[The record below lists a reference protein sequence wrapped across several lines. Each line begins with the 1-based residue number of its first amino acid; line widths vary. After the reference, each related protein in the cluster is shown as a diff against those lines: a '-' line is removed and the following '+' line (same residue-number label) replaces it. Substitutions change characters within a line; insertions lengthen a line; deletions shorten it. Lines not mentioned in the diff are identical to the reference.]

1 MSGQNLKI
9 ITALWGDKYKE
20 DDVRKLPIDLL
31 FSDRTVSGIKTLPI
45 NTSYKNTWRKMTLF
59 DSRLDLG
66 ECLFLDLDII
76 MQGDITDLVNYYNEH
91 KIKSKV
97 MLAHVHWFNNKR
109 MEQSKS
115 TYISCNVN
123 SSVFA
128 FNNSECD
135 HIYQELVKYKPKLE
149 MLFEGTDKWF
159 YHKHKDWYQ
168 FFPDHMIQHS
178 IHNYNDC
185 NINEAVIISN
195 NGSAHGRN
203 KV

>member
-9 ITALWGDKYKE
+9 ITALWGDKYNE
-20 DDVRKLPIDLL
+20 DDVRKLPIDLV
-31 FSDRTVSGIKTLPI
+31 FSDRNVSGIKTLPI

-76 MQGDITDLVNYYNEH
+76 MQGDISDLVNHYNEH
-91 KIKSKV
+91 KIESKV
-97 MLAHVHWFNNKR
+97 MLAHVHWFDNKR
-109 MEQSKS
+109 MEQNKS

-128 FNNSECD
+128 FDNSKCD
-135 HIYQELVKYKPKLE
+135 HIYQEVVKYKPRLE

-178 IHNYNDC
+178 IHNYNDH
-185 NINEAVIISN
+185 NKNEAVIISN

>member
-1 MSGQNLKI
+1 MKI
-9 ITALWGDKYKE
+9 ITALWGDKYSEE
-20 DDVRKLPIDLL
+20 DVKKLPIDLV
-31 FSDRTVSGIKTLPI
+31 FSDRNVPGVKTLPI
-45 NTSYKNTWRKMTLF
+45 DTSYKNTWRKMTLF
-59 DSRLDLG
+59 DSRLELG

-76 MQGDITDLVNYYNEH
+76 MQGDISEIVDYYNNH
-91 KIKSKV
+91 KIESKV
-97 MLAHVHWFNNKR
+97 MLAHVHWFNNKS
-109 MEQSKS
+109 MEQRKS

-128 FNNSECD
+128 FDNSKCD
-135 HIYQELVKYKPKLE
+135 HIYQEVVKYQPRLE

-168 FFPDHMIQHS
+168 FFPDHMIQHG
-178 IHNYNDC
+178 IHNYADH
-185 NINEAVIISN
+185 NINEAIIISN

>member
-1 MSGQNLKI
+1 MKI
-9 ITALWGDKYKE
+9 ITALWGDKYNE
-20 DDVRKLPIDLL
+20 DDVRKLPIDLV
-31 FSDRTVSGIKTLPI
+31 FSDRNVPGVKTLPI

-76 MQGDITDLVNYYNEH
+76 LQGDISTIIDYYLANKVE
-91 KIKSKV
+91 SKV
-97 MLAHVHWFNNKR
+97 MLAHVHWYNNR
-109 MEQSKS
+109 HMELNKS

-123 SSVFA
+123 SGVFA
-128 FNNSECD
+128 FDNSKCD

-159 YHKHKDWYQ
+159 YHKHKYWYN
-168 FFPDHMIQHS
+168 FFPDEMIQHS
-178 IHNYNDC
+178 IHNHDDHNK
-185 NINEAVIISN
+185 NEAVIISN

>member
-9 ITALWGDKYKE
+9 ITALWGDKYNE
-20 DDVRKLPIDLL
+20 DDVRKLPIDLV
-31 FSDRTVSGIKTLPI
+31 FSDRNVPGITTLPI

-59 DSRLDLG
+59 DSRLELG

-76 MQGDITDLVNYYNEH
+76 MQGDISDLFNHYNQH
-91 KIKSKV
+91 KIESKV

-128 FNNSECD
+128 FDNSKCD

-178 IHNYNDC
+178 IHNYDDHH
-185 NINEAVIISN
+185 INEAIIISN

>member
-31 FSDRTVSGIKTLPI
+31 FSDRAVSGIKTLPI

-135 HIYQELVKYKPKLE
+135 HIYQELVSTRT
-149 MLFEGTDKWF
+149 G
-159 YHKHKDWYQ
+159 
-168 FFPDHMIQHS
+168 
-178 IHNYNDC
+178 
-185 NINEAVIISN
+185 INSFQII
-195 NGSAHGRN
+195 
-203 KV
+203 

>member
-31 FSDRTVSGIKTLPI
+31 FSDRNVSGIKTLPI

>member
-31 FSDRTVSGIKTLPI
+31 FSDRNVSGIKTLPI

-59 DSRLDLG
+59 DSSLDLG

>member
-1 MSGQNLKI
+1 LKI